1 MRPGASWDAYCPRSL
16 EKETRRR
23 NLRILIDVEVH
34 VWNWYL
40 DGYASDEQLR
50 LAHFKV
56 FRCAF
61 CQWMIHAG
69 VLFGRHCKR
78 LLLQRFFKHLVPLR
92 SGSPASVNKTNVVL
106 RSSFESHKNRPF
118 DFQFKQ

>member
-1 MRPGASWDAYCPRSL
+1 MFAQCKVESRQCSHGPRGLEMRPGASWDAYCPRSL

-23 NLRILIDVEVH
+23 NLRILINVEVH

-40 DGYASDEQLR
+40 DGYASEEQLR

-78 LLLQRFFKHLVPLR
+78 LLLQRFV
-92 SGSPASVNKTNVVL
+92 
-106 RSSFESHKNRPF
+106 
-118 DFQFKQ
+118 

>member
-16 EKETRRR
+16 EKESRRR
-23 NLRILIDVEVH
+23 NLRILINVEVH

-40 DGYASDEQLR
+40 ECASEKQLR

-78 LLLQRFFKHLVPLR
+78 LLLQRFFLAFGAAAFRESRIREQNKCC
-92 SGSPASVNKTNVVL
+92 SP
-106 RSSFESHKNRPF
+106 F
-118 DFQFKQ
+118 